1 MSDTISP
8 FKYEQKDMW
17 TQATF
22 EVYFLFFEAL
32 GAQVKTPVLGPK
44 TPNMY

>member
-1 MSDTISP
+1 MSDTVSP

-22 EVYFLFFEAL
+22 EVYFLSLGAL
-32 GAQVKTPVLGPK
+32 GAQVQTPALM
-44 TPNMY
+44 T